1 MAKRGLRSE
10 PVATRKRRHLAVDAD
25 TSSSTYTY
33 GGAVAFKN
41 AWKALLKGAWT
52 SKPPPRQSRDDRFRY
67 IRPGDDPAG
76 KEGLDILLGESAVMR
91 FVKVVA
97 GPLQPLHVR
106 VKLPLP
112 SAPVAC
118 RSMNNRNSG
127 SRGRDDAGRGRG
139 DASRGQGD
147 VGRDRADDEPA
158 NAAAEVVNGT
168 DCPLL
173 VASPEVKPRREDAG
187 EVEDVPVA
195 LPVVTEAMLGET
207 KATSVSTLDV
217 VEVTSGVGKLRT
229 SLITLLQEGLVVR
242 HNLGCPTGLLVLVLT
257 ACAVILC

>member
-25 TSSSTYTY
+25 TSSLTYTY

-97 GPLQPLHVR
+97 APLQPLH
-106 VKLPLP
+106 
-112 SAPVAC
+112 
-118 RSMNNRNSG
+118 RSEQWHDTGERRNNRNSG

-229 SLITLLQEGLVVR
+229 SLITLLQEGTE
-242 HNLGCPTGLLVLVLT
+242 HT
-257 ACAVILC
+257 ATVTPR

>member
-91 FVKVVA
+91 FVKA
-97 GPLQPLHVR
+97 PT
-106 VKLPLP
+106 
-112 SAPVAC
+112 SAP
-118 RSMNNRNSG
+118 NSG
-127 SRGRDDAGRGRG
+127 TTLENAGTTGT
-139 DASRGQGD
+139 
-147 VGRDRADDEPA
+147 V
-158 NAAAEVVNGT
+158 EVV
-168 DCPLL
+168 
-173 VASPEVKPRREDAG
+173 
-187 EVEDVPVA
+187 
-195 LPVVTEAMLGET
+195 VVTTLVVVEVMLVEA
-207 KATSVSTLDV
+207 KATSVETEL
-217 VEVTSGVGKLRT
+217 TT
-229 SLITLLQEGLVVR
+229 SLRMRPLR
-242 HNLGCPTGLLVLVLT
+242 S
-257 ACAVILC
+257 

>member
-10 PVATRKRRHLAVDAD
+10 PVATRKRRRLAVDAD
-25 TSSSTYTY
+25 TSSSTSTY

-41 AWKALLKGAWT
+41 AWKELRKGAWT

-76 KEGLDILLGESAVMR
+76 KEGLDFLLGEAAVIR
-91 FVKVVA
+91 FVKVIA
-97 GPLQPLHVR
+97 APLQPLHVR

-118 RSMNNRNSG
+118 RSMNSRNSG
-127 SRGRDDAGRGRG
+127 SRGRDDAGRG
-139 DASRGQGD
+139 RGQGD

-158 NAAAEVVNGT
+158 NAAAGVVNGT